1 MKSFILL
8 ILAIILLTSCDSTK
22 TYINRPEDQKRS
34 LELTNKFYDAVKQ
47 RDFKK
52 ILPLFNFDPKKPD
65 YEKQKSRLFAFLQYT
80 AINYG
85 DVRYKDMTTSES
97 KIVMGHSISGEY
109 KIYFKVKRAKQK
121 VLFKDS
127 FDIVSNN
134 NSIRINSFYIAP
146 IQP

>member
-1 MKSFILL
+1 MKPFTIILL
-8 ILAIILLTSCDSTK
+8 AMMALTSCDSTK

-52 ILPLFNFDPKKPD
+52 ILPLFNFDPKNKD
-65 YEKQKSRLFAFLQYT
+65 YEKQKSRLLALLQYT

-85 DVRYKDMTTSES
+85 DVKYRALTTTES
-97 KIVMGHSISGEY
+97 KIVMGHSVSGEY

-121 VLFKDS
+121 VFFKDS

-134 NSIRINSFYIAP
+134 KDIRINSFYIAP